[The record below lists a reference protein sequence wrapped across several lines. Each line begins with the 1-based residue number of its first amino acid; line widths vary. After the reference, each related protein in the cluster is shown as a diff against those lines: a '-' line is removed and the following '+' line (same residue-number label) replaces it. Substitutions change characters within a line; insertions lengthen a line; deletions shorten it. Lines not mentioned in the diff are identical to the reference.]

1 MRSTGACVECGR
13 TTPLEVSTATDG
25 LCATCRSEGPPSGE
39 VVARRRRLQLVTG
52 IASIALP
59 LSVLVVVLAL
69 ASQPTPSGTDAA
81 KAFRNYQASVTL
93 HAVLLIG
100 SLGACILG
108 VALAAWSASLD
119 HRSDAL
125 GVLSMRANGS
135 LAILFLALVM
145 LFFWYAM

>member
-13 TTPLEVSTATDG
+13 STPLDVSTATDG
-25 LCATCRSEGPPSGE
+25 LCAKCRSEGAPSGK
-39 VVARRRRLQLVTG
+39 VVARRRRLQLASG

-59 LSVLVVVLAL
+59 LSVLLVVLAL
-69 ASQPTPSGTDAA
+69 ASQPSPTSTDAA
-81 KAFRNYQASVTL
+81 KAFRNYQASLTL
-93 HAVLLIG
+93 YAVLLIG

-119 HRSDAL
+119 HRSDSL
-125 GVLSMRANGS
+125 GVFSMRANGT